1 MEKMPRQYFRDYL
14 KAEGDREKEREALQG
29 CPEEWK
35 DLVRT
40 YIKIH
45 KGRQNERDAK
55 QGDKGA
61 HGKRV

>member
-1 MEKMPRQYFRDYL
+1 MIKPPRAYFAAYL

-45 KGRQNERDAK
+45 KGRQNERNAK
-55 QGDKGA
+55 QGDQSVFA
-61 HGKRV
+61 KRV

>member
-1 MEKMPRQYFRDYL
+1 MSDRPRHYLTAYL
-14 KAEGDREKEREALQG
+14 KADGDREKEREALQG

-45 KGRQNERDAK
+45 KGRNNDKNAK
-55 QGDKGA
+55 RTD
-61 HGKRV
+61 